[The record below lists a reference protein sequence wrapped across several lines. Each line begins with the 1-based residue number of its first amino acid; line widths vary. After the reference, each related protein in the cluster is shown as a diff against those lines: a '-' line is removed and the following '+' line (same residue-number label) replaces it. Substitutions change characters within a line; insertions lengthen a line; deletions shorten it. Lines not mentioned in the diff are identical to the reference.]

1 MGDVLVLVESILG
14 KLALLLLDRELD
26 EEEHHRLQR
35 DDGNISGALAGDVL
49 MQQGQGRG
57 GLANANELVGALQD
71 ILGLLVRR
79 RRLSEATV
87 SIMTK
92 T

>member
-14 KLALLLLDRELD
+14 KLALLLLDGELD

-49 MQQGQGRG
+49 VQQGQGRG

-79 RRLSEATV
+79 RRLS
-87 SIMTK
+87 K
-92 T
+92 TTG